1 MSNLFGGSPSVDYE
15 PTEVLADE
23 KKLKKLRTA
32 LFRTPGGSAGEEV
45 MEGGVSR
52 RDTIFG
58 N

>member
-1 MSNLFGGSPSVDYE
+1 MFGGGSPSVDYE
-15 PTEVLADE
+15 PTEVVADE

-32 LFRTPGGSAGEEV
+32 LFKTPGGAAGEEV
-45 MEGGVSR
+45 LSGDVSK